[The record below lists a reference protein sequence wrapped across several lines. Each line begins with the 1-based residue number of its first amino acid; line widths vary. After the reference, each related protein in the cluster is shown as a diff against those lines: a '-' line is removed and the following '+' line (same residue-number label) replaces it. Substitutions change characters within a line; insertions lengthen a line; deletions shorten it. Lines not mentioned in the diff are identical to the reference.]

1 VAGISGMAGLGE
13 QNNQPGVRVHGCV
26 TLGYKR
32 LQIADT
38 GHCPVCKYKG
48 RVGIDYPG
56 HVNNSM
62 YAKLFCCLLLIVSGV
77 AQAQTTT
84 TDGSTTDDDCKSA
97 SSDCVAVGKW
107 NFSVALGAGIR
118 SNPLATGQ
126 NIPLVVI
133 PQFSYYGK
141 RFFINDLDLGFT
153 VAENQANTVSLVASP
168 GYDRV
173 FFYRSDLQNIF
184 IGGLPGNP
192 GPSAFVVRGAADTSQ
207 TPVQIPPR
215 ARHFTYLAGPE
226 WTFKLSSVSGQLDVL
241 HDITDQNNGT
251 EIRAALGIPL
261 VQSKGSL
268 TANIGVTWKSAA
280 IVNYYYGSPGIYETG
295 SALNPFIKL
304 GYTLPLA
311 GKWRFSAF
319 AEYERLGN
327 AIANSPI
334 VEERYVETAFVGAIY
349 TF

>member
-1 VAGISGMAGLGE
+1 M
-13 QNNQPGVRVHGCV
+13 
-26 TLGYKR
+26 
-32 LQIADT
+32 
-38 GHCPVCKYKG
+38 
-48 RVGIDYPG
+48 GIDYPG
-56 HVNNSM
+56 HMSNSM
-62 YAKLFCCLLLIVSGV
+62 YAKLFQCLLLIVAGI
-77 AQAQTTT
+77 AQVQAAT
-84 TDGSTTDDDCKSA
+84 SDDDCKGA
-97 SSDCVAVGKW
+97 SDDCVAVGKW
-107 NFSVALGAGIR
+107 NFSVALGAGVR
-118 SNPLATGQ
+118 SNPLVRGQ

-153 VAENQANTVSLVASP
+153 LADNTANTLSLVGSP

-192 GPSAFVVRGAADTSQ
+192 GPSPYVVRPAAGSTQ
-207 TPVQIPPR
+207 NPVKFPPR

-226 WTFKLSSVSGQLDVL
+226 WTFKSSGVSGQLDVL
-241 HDITDQNNGT
+241 HDVTDQNNGT

-261 VQSKGSL
+261 VESKGSL
-268 TANIGVTWKSAA
+268 TASVGVTWKSAA
-280 IVNYYYGSPGIYETG
+280 IVNYYYGSAGIYEPG

-304 GYTLPLA
+304 GYTLPMA

-334 VEERYVETAFVGAIY
+334 VEERYVATAFVGAIY

>member
-1 VAGISGMAGLGE
+1 
-13 QNNQPGVRVHGCV
+13 
-26 TLGYKR
+26 
-32 LQIADT
+32 
-38 GHCPVCKYKG
+38 
-48 RVGIDYPG
+48 
-56 HVNNSM
+56 M
-62 YAKLFCCLLLIVSGV
+62 YAKSFKWLLAILAGL
-77 AQAQTTT
+77 AQAH
-84 TDGSTTDDDCKSA
+84 GATTDDDCKGA
-97 SSDCVAVGKW
+97 SSECVAVGKW
-107 NFSVALGAGIR
+107 NFSVALGAGVR
-118 SNPLATGQ
+118 SNPVVTGN

-133 PQFSYYGK
+133 PQFSYYGN

-153 VAENQANTVSLVASP
+153 LAENTTNTFSLVGSP

-192 GPSAFVVRGAADTSQ
+192 GPTAFVVRPAAGSTQ
-207 TPVQIPPR
+207 NPVQFPPR

-226 WTFKLSSVSGQLDVL
+226 WTFKLSGVSGQLDAL
-241 HDITDQNNGT
+241 HDVTDQNNGT

-261 VQSKGSL
+261 VESRGSL
-268 TANIGVTWKSAA
+268 TANIGITWKSAA
-280 IVNYYYGSPGIYETG
+280 IVNYYYGSTGIYEGG
-295 SALNPFIKL
+295 SALNPFLKL
-304 GYTLPLA
+304 GYALPLA

-334 VEERYVETAFVGAIY
+334 VEEHYVATAFVGAIY

>member
-1 VAGISGMAGLGE
+1 
-13 QNNQPGVRVHGCV
+13 
-26 TLGYKR
+26 
-32 LQIADT
+32 
-38 GHCPVCKYKG
+38 
-48 RVGIDYPG
+48 
-56 HVNNSM
+56 M
-62 YAKLFCCLLLIVSGV
+62 YAKLFKCLLLILAGI
-77 AQAQTTT
+77 AQAQAA
-84 TDGSTTDDDCKSA
+84 TTDDDCEA
-97 SSDCVAVGKW
+97 SSSECVAVGKW
-107 NFSVALGAGIR
+107 NFSVALGAGVR
-118 SNPLATGQ
+118 SNPLVTGK

-141 RFFINDLDLGFT
+141 RFFIDDLDLGFT
-153 VAENQANTVSLVASP
+153 LAENTTNTFSLVGSP

-184 IGGLPGNP
+184 IGLPGNP
-192 GPSAFVVRGAADTSQ
+192 GLGTFVNRPVPRN
-207 TPVQIPPR
+207 TPNAVQFPARPR
-215 ARHFTYLAGPE
+215 RITYLAGPE
-226 WTFKLSSVSGQLDVL
+226 WTFKLSGVSGQLDVL

-261 VQSKGSL
+261 VESTGSL
-268 TANIGVTWKSAA
+268 TANVGVTWKSAA
-280 IVNYYYGSPGIYETG
+280 IVNYYYGSAGIYEAG
-295 SALNPFIKL
+295 SALNPFIQL

-334 VEERYVETAFVGAIY
+334 VEERYVATAFVGAIY